1 MHTASIESQR
11 ANIKLIIIITII
23 IKKREESQEKNT
35 IEETVVKHDNVG

>member
-23 IKKREESQEKNT
+23 IKKGREPRKKYN
-35 IEETVVKHDNVG
+35 

>member
-23 IKKREESQEKNT
+23 IKKGKRAKKKNT
-35 IEETVVKHDNVG
+35 IEETVVQHDNVG

>member
-23 IKKREESQEKNT
+23 IKKGKRAKKKIQLRKLSSNT
-35 IEETVVKHDNVG
+35 IM